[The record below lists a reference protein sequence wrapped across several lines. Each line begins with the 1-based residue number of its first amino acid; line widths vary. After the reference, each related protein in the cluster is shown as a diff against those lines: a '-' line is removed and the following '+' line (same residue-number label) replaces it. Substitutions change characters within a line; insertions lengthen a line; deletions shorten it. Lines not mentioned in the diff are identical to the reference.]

1 MFETD
6 ANNLPFVRT
15 RQALLLLDLQNDFVS
30 PDATLPVKQP
40 PDFLDK
46 IVELVPEFR
55 ASGNIIWIRTCFE
68 ASRKVNEPYGDSEK
82 VITELELNPDR
93 LAESESRNPPEI
105 SKMRGES
112 GEKSQGNEA
121 EEESSPLIALD
132 EDEDSMSEAY
142 LSIEPGQEPK
152 ICLPTSPKTNF
163 CDNILSQFNSKQDLV
178 VQKTYYSAFKDGT
191 LVQILR
197 AKFVT
202 EIYICGAL
210 TNISVFATAM
220 DAARHGYGITVIED
234 CLGYR
239 SKARHDEALRR
250 LVEYTGC
257 EIMTSEELQEE
268 LREKARRLQAPVRS
282 QPRSRPDGPK
292 IGLEDLMSSLNLRQD
307 RPSSSRRAGPKS
319 AGSRAAVV
327 TSGSTG
333 GSPRAEENESEGTQ
347 GRLRPGGDSHR
358 REKVKSKIKIRRR
371 PSNPTKPDA
380 ASGSSENIRLSSTTA
395 TLQAASQALDK
406 LAKPVAGATAGMFV
420 SSRSEAPGAPDS
432 NIKPEA
438 DMVKSI
444 FPTATIA
451 AHSDYVAEEQ
461 ESSSDDRPSVLCEG
475 DTTIIRNL
483 LRDDLAECMFRSIR
497 DEVRWQKMSH
507 QGGEVPRLVAV
518 QGEVARDGCIPIYR
532 HPADESPPLLP
543 FSENVSLIKKQ
554 VEKHLG
560 HTVNHVLIQFYR
572 DGTDYISEHSDKTLD
587 IVPGTCIANVSL
599 GAQRTMIFRT
609 KRQTT
614 TETGAAE
621 PRKTCR
627 ASLPHNSMC
636 KVGLVTN
643 MRWLHGIRQD
653 KRMASE
659 KVAEELAYQGGRIS
673 LTFRK
678 IGTFLDKNQQKIWG
692 QGATAKTREQA
703 KTVINGHTPDAERM
717 IRAFAEENQSAEFD
731 WKATYGAGF
740 DVLHMS
746 NARKLF
752 LSGDPTA
759 DLRVQLYLAEHRIGW
774 TEGKLSPPFT
784 WKDGSA
790 STAAPEVP
798 ESLPIKFVDNDLSRS
813 TVVGDLAIMLYLDAV
828 YGAESPIPPPTSGVD
843 LARQYT
849 RLQQSSELLKR
860 WRTEPFSVKPF
871 QQELKVWEVY
881 ALEAPYMGGDRPTLA
896 DFALFPVVDEIRSE
910 WKNADGVHN
919 LVAWYLRMRYRETAL
934 GILGPLDKVDL
945 LKEESLIGHPDIK
958 VWD

>member
-1 MFETD
+1 MFQTD
-6 ANNLPFVRT
+6 ANHLPFVRT

-30 PDATLPVKQP
+30 PDATLPVRQP

-55 ASGNIIWIRTCFE
+55 ASGNIIWIRTYFE

-82 VITELELNPDR
+82 VITEMELRPAR

-105 SKMRGES
+105 SKMRGPS
-112 GEKSQGNEA
+112 GEKPQGSEA
-121 EEESSPLIALD
+121 AEGSSPLLALA

-163 CDNILSQFNSKQDLV
+163 CDSILGQFNNKQDLF

-220 DAARHGYGITVIED
+220 DAARHGYGITVVED

-257 EIMTSEELQEE
+257 EIMPSEELREE

-292 IGLEDLMSSLNLRQD
+292 IGLEDLMSGLNLRQE
-307 RPSSSRRAGPKS
+307 RPSSSRRPAPKS
-319 AGSRAAVV
+319 AASRAAVV
-327 TSGSTG
+327 ASGSTES
-333 GSPRAEENESEGTQ
+333 SPRAEENESEGTP
-347 GRLRPGGDSHR
+347 GRLRPGGDSHQ

-380 ASGSSENIRLSSTTA
+380 ASGSSENIRVSSTTA
-395 TLQAASQALDK
+395 ALQAAPQALDNR
-406 LAKPVAGATAGMFV
+406 AKPVGAAGKSV
-420 SSRSEAPGAPDS
+420 SPGSAALGAPDS
-432 NIKPEA
+432 NMKPEA
-438 DMVKSI
+438 DMVESI
-444 FPTATIA
+444 LPAATTA
-451 AHSDYVAEEQ
+451 AHPDYVAEEQ
-461 ESSSDDRPSVLCEG
+461 ESSSDDRPPVLCEG
-475 DTTIIRNL
+475 DTTIIKHL

-543 FSENVSLIKKQ
+543 FSENVALIKKQ
-554 VEKHLG
+554 VEEHLG
-560 HTVNHVLIQFYR
+560 HPVNHVLIQFYR
-572 DGTDYISEHSDKTLD
+572 DGTDHISEHSDKTLD
-587 IVPGTCIANVSL
+587 IVPGTYIANVSL

-609 KRQTT
+609 KRPKPAGA
-614 TETGAAE
+614 GAAA

-627 ASLPHNSMC
+627 AGLPNNSMC
-636 KVGLVTN
+636 KVGLATN

-673 LTFRK
+673 LTFRR

-692 QGATAKTREQA
+692 QGATAKSRERA
-703 KTVINGHTPDAERM
+703 RAVINGHTPEAERM

-731 WKATYGAGF
+731 WQATYGAGF

-759 DLRVQLYLAEHRIGW
+759 DLRVQLYLAEHKIGW

-784 WKDGSA
+784 WKGGSA

-813 TVVGDLAIMLYLDAV
+813 TVVGDVAIMLYLDAV
-828 YGAESPIPPPTSGVD
+828 YGAESPIPPPTSGVE

-871 QQELKVWEVY
+871 QQELKVWEAY

-919 LVAWYLRMRYRETAL
+919 LVAWYLRMRYRETAMR
-934 GILGPLDKVDL
+934 ILGPLDKVDL
-945 LKEESLIGHPDIK
+945 LKEESLIGHPEIR
-958 VWD
+958 VWE